1 MSYLIFKVVEEI
13 YYPLMI
19 NLQDKSTA
27 VVGGGKVG
35 YRKAK
40 KLLEFGARV
49 KVISPKFVDDF
60 IDLKKCFSDKLE
72 IIEDKYKEEYIQ
84 GCILVIATTSYGDTN
99 KEISSY
105 CKKNNILCNVAD
117 DIELSDFIVPST
129 IRRGDLV
136 ISISTMGKSPAL
148 SAKIRR
154 ELEEKYTTEYEE
166 YVELLGNIRELIL
179 ENITDESEKV
189 KLLKDM
195 VDMNKRELQ
204 DLYEFLLKN
213 IERRK

>member
-1 MSYLIFKVVEEI
+1 MEEI

-27 VVGGGKVG
+27 VVGGGRVG

-49 KVISPKFVDDF
+49 RVVSPKFVEDF
-60 IDLKKCFSDKLE
+60 IDLKKCFSGKLE
-72 IIEDKYKEEYIQ
+72 IIEDEYKESYIR
-84 GCILVIATTSYGDTN
+84 GCLLVIAATSNGHTN

-105 CKKNNILCNVAD
+105 CKANNILCNVAD

-129 IRRGDLV
+129 LKRGDLV

-148 SAKIRR
+148 SAKIRK
-154 ELEEKYTTEYEE
+154 ELEEKYTYEYEE
-166 YVELLGNIRELIL
+166 YVELLGKAREVIL
-179 ENITDESEKV
+179 ENILDENEKV
-189 KLLKDM
+189 TLLKAM
-195 VDMNKRELQ
+195 VDMNKKELQ
-204 DLYEFLLKN
+204 DLYESLLKN
-213 IERRK
+213 KERGR